1 MWPGS
6 PSRATLPRW
15 PIPTPTAEIDRYLDS
30 DTARVALVIPFD
42 FSKNIRTG
50 KPASVEVLLDGSNS
64 NTATI
69 ALGYITGI
77 AGQFSRRQASSP
89 VPPVIDLRSRVWYNP
104 ELKSRNFVIPGLIAL
119 IMSVIVSVLTSLTI
133 AREWDR
139 GTMEQL
145 ISTPVKPVEL
155 VIGKLIPYFL
165 IGFADTALCV
175 VISAFFLG
183 VPLRGSIVLLF
194 AASAIFLTGGLSFG
208 VLISAGTRNQLFAS
222 QLGMLTSFLPSFL
235 LSGFIFS
242 IANMPAPL
250 RVFTYA
256 VPARYFVSILKG
268 IFLKGIGLR
277 FLWLEMAL
285 LCPLRGRRLYPRLQ
299 KAEEKDRV
307 AMFERIKYLAI
318 KEFIQTF
325 RDRRRRILII
335 IAPLIQLFLFGYVA
349 TLDVDNV
356 PRRFSTWTSRRRAGS
371 LSGGW
376 RRRAISLSRACP
388 PPRGR
393 WDISSTRGTCSWR
406 SRSTGGSRRI

>member
-1 MWPGS
+1 MWTEFTESGYF
-6 PSRATLPRW
+6 
-15 PIPTPTAEIDRYLDS
+15 TAVAHPDSYARIDRYLDS
-30 DTARVALVIPFD
+30 DSARVALVIPFD

-50 KPASVEVLLDGSNS
+50 KPSSVELLLDGSNS

-77 AGQFSRRQASSP
+77 AGQFNRRQVSGA
-89 VPPVIDLRSRVWYNP
+89 VPPAIDLRNRVWYNT

-155 VIGKLIPYFL
+155 VIGKLIPYLL

-183 VPLRGSIVLLF
+183 VPLRGSVVLLF

-208 VLISAGTRNQLFAS
+208 VWISAGTKNQLFAS

-242 IANMPAPL
+242 IANMPGPL
-250 RVFTYA
+250 QVVTYA

-268 IFLKGIGLR
+268 IFLKGIGMR
-277 FLWLEMAL
+277 V
-285 LCPLRGRRLYPRLQ
+285 LCARNG
-299 KAEEKDRV
+299 
-307 AMFERIKYLAI
+307 
-318 KEFIQTF
+318 
-325 RDRRRRILII
+325 
-335 IAPLIQLFLFGYVA
+335 APL
-349 TLDVDNV
+349 
-356 PRRFSTWTSRRRAGS
+356 
-371 LSGGW
+371 
-376 RRRAISLSRACP
+376 
-388 PPRGR
+388 
-393 WDISSTRGTCSWR
+393 
-406 SRSTGGSRRI
+406 RSTGSSSLCSPAES

>member
-1 MWPGS
+1 MS
-6 PSRATLPRW
+6 PLRIKAIAKKEWIQVRRDYLSLAMAFLLPVILLLIYAYAITFDVNNILMAVYDQDKSSVSRELVAQFTESGYFTTVAYPDSY
-15 PIPTPTAEIDRYLDS
+15 TQIDRYLDS
-30 DTARVALVIPFD
+30 DSARVALVIPFD

-50 KPASVEVLLDGSNS
+50 RRSSVEVLLDGSNS

-89 VPPVIDLRSRVWYNP
+89 IPPVIDLRNRVWYNP

-145 ISTPVKPVEL
+145 ISTPVKPAEL

-175 VISAFFLG
+175 LISAFLLG
-183 VPLRGSIVLLF
+183 VPLRGSIFLLF

-208 VLISAGTRNQLFAS
+208 VLISAATRNQLFAS
-222 QLGMLTSFLPSFL
+222 MLGMLTSFLPSFL
-235 LSGFIFS
+235 LSGFVFS

-250 RVFTYA
+250 RVVTYA

-268 IFLKGIGLR
+268 IFLKGIGMR
-277 FLWLEMAL
+277 FLALEMAL
-285 LCPLRGRRLYPRLQ
+285 LSLYGAVVFILACRKL
-299 KAEEKDRV
+299 KK
-307 AMFERIKYLAI
+307 RI
-318 KEFIQTF
+318 
-325 RDRRRRILII
+325 
-335 IAPLIQLFLFGYVA
+335 G
-349 TLDVDNV
+349 
-356 PRRFSTWTSRRRAGS
+356 
-371 LSGGW
+371 
-376 RRRAISLSRACP
+376 
-388 PPRGR
+388 
-393 WDISSTRGTCSWR
+393 
-406 SRSTGGSRRI
+406 